1 MGGMKTKERVVINVK
16 SLPRARRE
24 ALRAEAWAAFQNGE
38 SPSAL
43 ARRLHIRVRLAF
55 SWKKQVPSTPEEIPT
70 AATEARRGP
79 PPATGAALT
88 AQQLRKLDRTVAD
101 KDPEQLKFPFAL
113 WSSKAVVSYVQ
124 RTFGV
129 TICRRTARRYLW
141 KLGYTYQCPTRRAF
155 EQNLV
160 DVATWKTVTYPG
172 IRLMA
177 HAAGGVVLWGDEAA
191 VQTRTTKA
199 RGYGKRG
206 QPPLLQVPSSYG
218 LRTNYISAAGNRGD
232 FHFMTFKNGM
242 NVATLQEFFRRLMH
256 DEPRPIYLILDNLRV
271 HHATH
276 IRDWLAEA
284 SVARHLKLFFLPPY
298 SPELNPDELVH
309 RTVKARVAEEV
320 LPESI
325 HAQQA
330 QVLGIL
336 EGLKRS
342 PETVARLFNHPLARY
357 ASRAM

>member
-1 MGGMKTKERVVINVK
+1 MKTKERVVVNVK
-16 SLPRARRE
+16 TLPRAKRE
-24 ALRAEAWAAFQNGE
+24 ALRAEAWTAFRNGE
-38 SPSAL
+38 GASSV
-43 ARRLHIRVRLAF
+43 ARRLRIRLRLAF
-55 SWKKQVPSTPEEIPT
+55 CWKKQVPSTPGDIP
-70 AATEARRGP
+70 AAAREARRGP
-79 PPATGAALT
+79 PSATRAALT
-88 AQQLRKLDRTVAD
+88 ARQMRKLDHTVAG

-113 WSSKAVVSYVQ
+113 WSSKAVVRYVQ

-129 TICRRTARRYLW
+129 TICRRTARRYLR
-141 KLGYTYQCPTRRAF
+141 KLGYTYQCPARRAR

-177 HAAGGVVLWGDEAA
+177 HAAGGVVLWGDEAS
-191 VQTRTTKA
+191 VQTRTTKT

-206 QPPLLQVPSSYG
+206 QPPLLRVPSSYG
-218 LRTNYISAAGNRGD
+218 LRTNYISAVGNRGD
-232 FHFMTFKNGM
+232 FHFMTFKESM
-242 NVATLQEFFRRLMH
+242 NVATLQEFLRRLMH

-271 HHATH
+271 HHATL
-276 IRDWLAEA
+276 IRDWLAEDE
-284 SVARHLKLFFLPPY
+284 VARHLKLFFLPAY

-309 RTVKARVAEEV
+309 RTVKARVAEEAF
-320 LPESI
+320 PETL

-336 EGLKRS
+336 EGLKRT
-342 PETVARLFNHPLARY
+342 PATVARLFAHPLVRY